1 MSFKNTFR
9 IDKIPLLGDIPVI
22 GPMLFQNAYIT
33 TYLGVAILLISSYVL
48 YKTRFGLRLRS
59 CGENPQAA
67 DSVGIDVY
75 RMRYTGVLL
84 SGALGG
90 LGGLIYIIP
99 STTMFNSTVAGY
111 GFLALT
117 VLVFGQWKP
126 SRIFFAA
133 LFFGLTKTIA
143 AAYSGIPFLLGLGI
157 PDTIY
162 KMLPYI
168 ATLLVLTITSSRS
181 PGPAAAGVPY
191 DKGAR

>member
-1 MSFKNTFR
+1 
-9 IDKIPLLGDIPVI
+9 
-22 GPMLFQNAYIT
+22 
-33 TYLGVAILLISSYVL
+33 
-48 YKTRFGLRLRS
+48 
-59 CGENPQAA
+59 
-67 DSVGIDVY
+67 
-75 RMRYTGVLL
+75 MRYTGVLL

-162 KMLPYI
+162 NMLP
-168 ATLLVLTITSSRS
+168 
-181 PGPAAAGVPY
+181 
-191 DKGAR
+191 